1 MRLLKD
7 ILYKTG
13 TVEIHG
19 STNLAILGISSDSRK
34 AIKNSLFIAVKG
46 YTTDGHNFINTAVE
60 QGAIA
65 VICET
70 LPENRSERVTWIVVR
85 DSAIALGIASA
96 NFYDNPSTKLKL
108 VGVTGTNGKTTVATL
123 LHQLY
128 TSLGYKAGLISTVK
142 NIIGHQTTPSTHT
155 TPDPLSLQKLLDEM
169 LKAGCTHAFM
179 EVSSHAVHQQRIA
192 GTEFIGAVFTNITR
206 DHLDYHGTFENYFGA
221 KQIFFNS
228 LREDAFAVYNS
239 DDVNGQNMVSKTRAS
254 VKSFGKNH
262 SADFSFRIL
271 EKDFEGML
279 LRIDNNEV
287 YTPMIG
293 NFNASNLTA
302 VFATAILMGQD
313 KVRVL
318 TALSKLRSVEGRFE
332 HIKSPEGITGI
343 VDYAHTP
350 DALKNVLETIKDI
363 RTGNEQV
370 ITVIGCGGDRDA
382 GKRPQMAA
390 IAAEFSNRVI
400 LTSDNPRSENPESI
414 IAQMA
419 EGIDAVNFKKTL
431 SITDRREAIRT
442 ASALATP
449 GDIILI
455 AGKGHEKYQEVD
467 GVKYPF
473 DDLEEIKLTFNLQGS

>member
-19 STNLAILGISSDSRK
+19 STNLAIMGISSDSRK
-34 AIKNSLFIAVKG
+34 AGKNSLFVAVRG
-46 YTTDGHNFINTAVE
+46 YTTDGHQFIDTAVE

-65 VICET
+65 IVCEA
-70 LPENRSERVTWIVVR
+70 LPEIRNEKVTWIVVR
-85 DSAIALGIASA
+85 DSAIALGLASA
-96 NFYDNPSTKLKL
+96 NFYDNPSAKLKL
-108 VGVTGTNGKTTVATL
+108 IGITGTNGKTTVATL

-128 TSLGYKAGLISTVK
+128 SNLGYKTGLISTVR
-142 NIIGHQTTPSTHT
+142 NIIVQEISPSTHT
-155 TPDPLSLQKLLDEM
+155 TPDPVSLQKLLDEM
-169 LKAGCTHAFM
+169 VKAGCTHAFM

-192 GTEFIGAVFTNITR
+192 GTEFTGAVFTNITR
-206 DHLDYHGTFENYFGA
+206 DHLDYHGTFENYFDA
-221 KQIFFNS
+221 KQAFFNA
-228 LREDAFAVYNS
+228 LKEDAIAIYNS
-239 DDVNGQNMVSKTRAS
+239 DDVYGQNMVSKTRAG
-254 VKSFGKNH
+254 VKSFGKNQ

-302 VFATAILMGQD
+302 VYATAILLGQD

-318 TALSKLRSVEGRFE
+318 TTISKLRSVDGRFQ
-332 HIKSPEGITGI
+332 HIKSPDGITGI

-370 ITVIGCGGDRDA
+370 ITVVGCGGDRDA

-390 IAAEFSNRVI
+390 IATEFSNKVI

-419 EGIDAVNFKKTL
+419 EGIDAVNYKKTL

-442 ASALATP
+442 ACALAVP

-455 AGKGHEKYQEVD
+455 AGKGHEKYQEIG
-467 GVKYPF
+467 GVRYPF
-473 DDLEEIKLTFNLQGS
+473 DDLQEIKQTFNLQGS